1 MFNSRLIIGLMNQPI
16 QPLSLP
22 LVGKKL
28 PDFSYDASLNSQLVK
43 GDLSSYRGKWLVLV
57 FYPGDFTFVCPT
69 ELKEIEDI
77 YPRFKELNAE
87 VLAVSTDSV
96 YSHLAWHNSSKAIGS
111 VEYPMI
117 ADPAGILSRA
127 LGVYIESE
135 GVALRG
141 SFVVDPEGII
151 RATEVN
157 DTSIGRSAAELLRRL
172 EAAKYVEEHQG
183 EVCPASWKPGEKTLK
198 PGADLVG
205 KI

>member
-1 MFNSRLIIGLMNQPI
+1 MNEPI

-22 LVGKKL
+22 LIGKKL
-28 PDFSYDASLNSQLVK
+28 PDFSYDVLADRKLEK
-43 GDLSSYRGKWLVLV
+43 GTLASYRGKWLAIV

-69 ELKEIEDI
+69 ELKEIADL
-77 YPRFKELNAE
+77 YPKFQELGAE

-96 YSHLAWHNSSKAIGS
+96 YSHLAWHDISKAIGS
-111 VEYPMI
+111 VQYPMV

-141 SFVVDPEGII
+141 TFIVDPEGII
-151 RATEVN
+151 RAAEVN
-157 DTSIGRSAAELLRRL
+157 DNSIGRSAAELLRRL
-172 EAAKYVEEHQG
+172 QAAKYVAEHKG
-183 EVCPASWKPGEKTLK
+183 EVCPASWKPGESTLR
-198 PGADLVG
+198 PGKDLVG